1 MLDWIKDR
9 ALERTSLDGSVLIA
23 AGYGAWTLWKSE

>member
-9 ALERTSLDGSVLIA
+9 TVERTSLDGSVLIA
-23 AGYGAWTLWKSE
+23 AGIVVLLFAP